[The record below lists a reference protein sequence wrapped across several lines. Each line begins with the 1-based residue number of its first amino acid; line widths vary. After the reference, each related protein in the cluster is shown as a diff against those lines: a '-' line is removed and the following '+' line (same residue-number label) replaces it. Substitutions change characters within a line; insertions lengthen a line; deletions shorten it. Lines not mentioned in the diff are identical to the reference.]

1 MSNAR
6 TCLGRHILVCKISPS
21 DLDGRVS
28 TVQEIKTAIAR
39 LPLEERALLVAELCG
54 WTNDAWD
61 RRMQADAA
69 AGKFNSL
76 NEDSS
81 AYEPGRTKP
90 LDDILE
96 QS

>member
-1 MSNAR
+1 
-6 TCLGRHILVCKISPS
+6 
-21 DLDGRVS
+21 
-28 TVQEIKTAIAR
+28 
-39 LPLEERALLVAELCG
+39 
-54 WTNDAWD
+54 
-61 RRMQADAA
+61 MQADAA